1 MNPDDIVGIVE
12 RIAEMLTPGAQQAWR
27 IALQQAVT
35 QGTIASLHCLIALV
49 IGLLLVRWGARLL
62 HRAPDASDGGDS
74 MVGGV
79 LVVVFGLIALAG
91 ATSSLTD
98 AIACFTNPEYQAI
111 KILMG
116 LVGR

>member
-1 MNPDDIVGIVE
+1 MNPNDVLLVLE

-27 IALQQAVT
+27 IALQQAIT
-35 QGTIASLHCLIALV
+35 QGTIASLHCLIALG
-49 IGLLLVRWGARLL
+49 IGLVLMKQGFRLIR
-62 HRAPDASDGGDS
+62 RAPDASDGGDA

-79 LVVVFGLIALAG
+79 LVVVFGLAALAV

-116 LVGR
+116 LIGR

>member
-12 RIAEMLTPGAQQAWR
+12 RIAELLTPGVQQAWR

-62 HRAPDASDGGDS
+62 HRAPDASDGDA

-79 LVVVFGLIALAG
+79 LVVVFGLAALAV

-111 KILMG
+111 KILLGM
-116 LVGR
+116 VGR

>member
-1 MNPDDIVGIVE
+1 MNPNDVILVLE

-27 IALQQAVT
+27 IALQQAIT
-35 QGTIASLHCLIALV
+35 QGTIASLHCLIALG
-49 IGLLLVRWGARLL
+49 IGLVLMKQGFRLIP
-62 HRAPDASDGGDS
+62 RTQDTSAGDA

-79 LVVVFGLIALAG
+79 LVVMFGLAALAF

-116 LVGR
+116 LIGR